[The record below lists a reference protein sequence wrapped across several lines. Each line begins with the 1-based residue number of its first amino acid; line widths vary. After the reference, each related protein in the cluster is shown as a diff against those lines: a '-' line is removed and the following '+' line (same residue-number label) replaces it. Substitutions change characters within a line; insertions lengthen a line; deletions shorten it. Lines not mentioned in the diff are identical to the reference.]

1 MIKIY
6 HHPKCS
12 KSREG
17 LAIVEAS
24 GKPFQIIKYMDEQL
38 PVPTLER
45 VIDALGIKPMELVRT
60 NETIWKESYKGKTLS
75 DNEIIK
81 ALATHPKL
89 IQRPIVI
96 NGKKAIIGRPPS
108 NIKSIL

>member
-38 PVPTLER
+38 PAPTIER
-45 VIDALGIKPMELVRT
+45 IIDSLGIKPMELVRT
-60 NETIWKESYKGKTLS
+60 EETIWKESYKGKKLT
-75 DNEIIK
+75 DTEVIK
-81 ALATHPKL
+81 ALAMNPKL
-89 IQRPIVI
+89 IQRPIVM
-96 NGKKAIIGRPPS
+96 NGKKAIIGRPPL

>member
-1 MIKIY
+1 MIRIY
-6 HHPKCS
+6 HNPKCS

-24 GKPFQIIKYMDEQL
+24 GKQHLVVKYIEDPL
-38 PVPTLER
+38 STSALER
-45 VIDALGIKPMELVRT
+45 LIGLLDIKPIELVRT
-60 NETIWKESYKGKTLS
+60 EETIWKESYKGKELS

-81 ALATHPKL
+81 ALSIHPRL
-89 IQRPIVI
+89 MQRPIVV
-96 NGKKAIIGRPPS
+96 NGKKAIIGRPPL